1 MAVRTASG
9 PASFGIG
16 SAIIGAAKAVTDRLR
31 KAGSALVVD
40 PLADLARPWVGFF
53 LGDVFTYLY
62 HNDLREQIRAEVR
75 EKLLAAHA
83 GRAAGEKLVVIGH
96 SMGGVI
102 LVDMLCSPTAAGL
115 PADLKVDALLTV
127 GSQPGLFQALGLFV
141 PISATRIPKP
151 ACVGTWH
158 NVFDPID
165 PLAFRADPIF
175 DDVTDFK
182 FDSITG
188 LASAHTTYFL
198 RPQFYAR
205 ARKRLKDC
213 GAIA

>member
-1 MAVRTASG
+1 M
-9 PASFGIG
+9 
-16 SAIIGAAKAVTDRLR
+16 TDRIR
-31 KAGSALVVD
+31 KVASALVVD
-40 PLADLARPWVGFF
+40 PLADLARPSVGFF

-62 HNDLREQIRAEVR
+62 DNDLRDQIRMKLR
-75 EKLLAAHA
+75 EKLLAAHTA
-83 GRAAGEKLVVIGH
+83 LAPGEKMVVIGH

-102 LVDMLCSPTAAGL
+102 LVDMLCSPIDAGL
-115 PADLKVDALLTV
+115 PTDFRVDALLTV
-127 GSQPGLFQALGLFV
+127 GSQPGLFQALGLFM
-141 PISATRIPKP
+141 PITANRVPKP
-151 ACVGTWH
+151 ACVGTWY

-175 DDVTDFK
+175 NDVTDLK